1 MNALILFDALI
12 VESERFEFSIMD
24 VSIEN
29 TKKCHLNYNVFGNS
43 SSSKNYF
50 FSKVVIKKIKL

>member
-24 VSIEN
+24 VSIKN
-29 TKKCHLNYNVFGNS
+29 TKKCHLSNNTFGNS
-43 SSSKNYF
+43 GNSIIF
-50 FSKVVIKKIKL
+50 FFKGGH

>member
-24 VSIEN
+24 VFIEN
-29 TKKCHLNYNVFGNS
+29 TKKCHLSYNAFGNS
-43 SSSKNYF
+43 GSFRNF
-50 FSKVVIKKIKL
+50 FSGGGH